1 MSGIIDEIRAE
12 HRLKTRL
19 LSLLEEQMDA
29 FARGK
34 RPDFELVREIIDFL
48 REWGARCHH
57 PREEALLNAL
67 AERNPAARETIG
79 ELEVVHGRLAGQLA
93 GMAEAVASIL
103 MEVETSREAFVAMT
117 RNYLG
122 RQKDHL
128 AIEENVLLPMAER
141 LLSAEEAERLARST
155 APDAE
160 CQRLER
166 LGKLLRTSE
175 TTS

>member
-12 HRLKTRL
+12 HRMKTRL
-19 LSLLEEQMDA
+19 LSLLEGEMEA

-34 RPDFELVREIIDFL
+34 RPDFELVRDVIDFL
-48 REWGARCHH
+48 SEWGAKCHH
-57 PREEALLNAL
+57 PREEALLGAL
-67 AERNPAARETIG
+67 AERDPAARKAIG

-93 GMAEAVASIL
+93 NMATAISSIL
-103 MEVETSREAFVAMT
+103 MEVETSREAFVAMA

-141 LLSAEEAERLARST
+141 ALSPQEAERLARET
-155 APDAE
+155 APDEE
-160 CQRLER
+160 CLRLAR
-166 LGKLLRTSE
+166 LGKLLRATE
-175 TTS
+175 EA